1 MTTEIS
7 AAAAL
12 THPAAVPLPVTAVT
26 CLEDRAHV
34 ERTTTVR
41 LAPGLQRLRFGPITA
56 LAVDRSLRA
65 ELHTAPGTEPSGA
78 EPPGATVLD
87 ARLTRTWTPRAPGPP
102 GPDDSAL
109 LHRIDELEK
118 ELRLAEP
125 PIQRLEARLALLTQL
140 CAELLTEIGE
150 GTGHGEAEPVRW
162 SRELDRVEAEQD
174 AYAEQLRAARA
185 RSDEL
190 YRQLQEAVAAR
201 GAAEAQPPE
210 LLAHVELT
218 VVAPHE
224 TAAELTVSHLTPC
237 ALWRPAY
244 RAAFTGA
251 ALAGGA
257 QDAPGSLRLESDAM
271 VWQRTGEDWTDVR
284 LTLSTARSALAA
296 EPPRLHEDVL
306 TLRELSS
313 GERRTLDV
321 ELREEEISA
330 LGPDGPQAV
339 TADLPG
345 VDDGGEVR
353 VLRAPATATVPGDGR
368 GHRVPLSA
376 FTVPAAA
383 ELASAPELSPLVTEV
398 VAFRNPADHPLL
410 AGPVD
415 LVRGSGF
422 TGRGELRFTAAGAP
436 AELAFGSTDG
446 YRVLR
451 ETSEVRGSTGLAGL
465 GQRTV
470 LTRTVRVH
478 VSRLSAPDEQ
488 GEQRITLR
496 ERIPVSEV
504 SAVEVRLRTQEC
516 RPAPDEADAEG
527 VLRWELSLPPGG
539 RRTVTL
545 VYEISASAKVAGL

>member
-1 MTTEIS
+1 MTPET
-7 AAAAL
+7 
-12 THPAAVPLPVTAVT
+12 TTAAVPVLPLPVTAVT
-26 CLEDRAHV
+26 CLEDRALI

-41 LAPGLQRLRFGPITA
+41 LVPGLQRLRLGPITA
-56 LAVDRSLRA
+56 LAVDRSLRT
-65 ELHTAPGTEPSGA
+65 ELKAHET
-78 EPPGATVLD
+78 GATVLD
-87 ARLTRTWTPRAPGPP
+87 AHLTRSWTPRPPGPP
-102 GPDDSAL
+102 GAEDSAL
-109 LHRIDELEK
+109 VHRLDELRE
-118 ELRLAEP
+118 EQRRAAQS
-125 PIQRLEARLALLTQL
+125 IQRLASRLALLDQL
-140 CAELLTEIGE
+140 GAELLREIAE
-150 GTGHGEAEPVRW
+150 GTGRGEAEPARW
-162 SRELDRVEAEQD
+162 SHELQRVEAEQES
-174 AYAEQLRAARA
+174 YGERLRAARTRVA
-185 RSDEL
+185 EL
-190 YRQLQEAVAAR
+190 EQRTKELRDALA
-201 GAAEAQPPE
+201 AAESEPAE
-210 LLAHVELT
+210 LNAYVELT
-218 VVAPHE
+218 VHADRQ
-224 TAAELTVSHLTPC
+224 TTAELTVGHLTPC

-251 ALAGGA
+251 T
-257 QDAPGSLRLESDAM
+257 LRLESDAM
-271 VWQRTGEDWTDVR
+271 VWQRTGEEWTDVR

-321 ELREEEISA
+321 ELREEEIST
-330 LGPDGPQAV
+330 LGPDGAGGAQGPPLAG
-339 TADLPG
+339 TELPG

-353 VLRAPATATVPGDGR
+353 VLRAPAPASVPGDGR
-368 GHRVPLSA
+368 GHRVPLGA
-376 FTVPAAA
+376 FSVPAAA

-436 AELAFGSTDG
+436 AELAFGSSDG

-451 ETSEVRGSTGLAGL
+451 ETAEVRGSTGLAGL

-488 GEQRITLR
+488 GEQKITLR

-504 SAVEVRLRTQEC
+504 SAVEVRLRREEC
-516 RPAPDEADAEG
+516 RPAPAELDAEG

-545 VYEISASAKVAGL
+545 VYEISASAKVSGL